1 MEVSFQSNKE
11 RLLSEES
18 QKRIR
23 QNAVNVRDKLLLT
36 ANQTNKERYL
46 TEHKEFLKNR
56 IETSKYNCYNC
67 LPKILYEQFSKI
79 GNLYFLFLAIL
90 QVRVKFI

>member
-1 MEVSFQSNKE
+1 METSFQSNRE
-11 RLLSEES
+11 RLLAEENH
-18 QKRIR
+18 KKIR
-23 QNAVNVRDKLLLT
+23 QSLTNGKDKLLLT
-36 ANQTNKERYL
+36 INQSNKLRYQHNQEL
-46 TEHKEFLKNR
+46 LKNR

-90 QVRVKFI
+90 QVYKN